1 MAEVTG
7 RDTRYGSRP
16 RGQRCGSRTE
26 IWEVTRQCAG
36 GRGRGDRAVLLGGMR
51 GKGHCPRGL
60 GGTGHTVVGTLGVGH
75 HATTGGM
82 TGDTVE
88 GRSTSE

>member
-1 MAEVTG
+1 M
-7 RDTRYGSRP
+7 
-16 RGQRCGSRTE
+16 
-26 IWEVTRQCAG
+26 
-36 GRGRGDRAVLLGGMR
+36 LLGGMR
-51 GKGHCPRGL
+51 GKGHCPQSL

-75 HATTGGM
+75 QATTGGM